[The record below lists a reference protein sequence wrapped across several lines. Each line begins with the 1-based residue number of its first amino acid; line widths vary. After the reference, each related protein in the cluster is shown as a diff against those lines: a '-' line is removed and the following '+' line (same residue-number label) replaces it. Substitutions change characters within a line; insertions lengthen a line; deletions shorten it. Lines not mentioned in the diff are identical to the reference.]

1 MMWLVV
7 EAGCVRSSFKVLGTV
22 GLVDQKQNGGSGS
35 WATGFQFHKGKEAQ
49 VVMGRHSASV
59 PEATGP
65 AA

>member
-1 MMWLVV
+1 M
-7 EAGCVRSSFKVLGTV
+7 RSSFKVLGTV

-35 WATGFQFHKGKEAQ
+35 WVTGFQFHKGKEAQ